1 MRLFLSYPL
10 TNDTPSYG
18 DRDSFNESINSE
30 ILNGVGANTSKWVFT
45 NNHLGTHVDT
55 PFHFY
60 NSGKKILDFTADELF
75 FYNIHILY
83 KPQSKGELIDLT
95 NQEISTIPVY
105 TDFLII
111 KTDYCNLRGTQK
123 YIFDNPGLDKKLA
136 SKLKAF
142 LPNLRVI
149 GFDFISLTSWNYRE
163 HGRESHRAFLGSD
176 NDFLIIEDMDLTLIT
191 ENSKIKNLIMV
202 PIRTNHG
209 NGGPVT
215 LISEVSKS

>member
-18 DRDSFNESINSE
+18 DRDSFYESVNSE
-30 ILNGVGANTSKWVFT
+30 ILNGLGANTSKWVFT

-60 NSGKKILDFTADELF
+60 NSGKRILDITADELF
-75 FYNIHILY
+75 FYHIHVIS

-95 NQEISTIPVY
+95 SQEISTIPVD

-111 KTDYCNLRGTQK
+111 KTDYCNLRGTKK
-123 YIFDNPGLDKKLA
+123 YIFDNPGLHKKLA
-136 SKLKAF
+136 SKLKGC
-142 LPNLRVI
+142 LPDLRVI
-149 GFDFISLTSWNYRE
+149 GFDFISLTSWNHRE
-163 HGRESHRAFLGSD
+163 HGRESHRAFLSPD
-176 NDFLIIEDMDLTLIT
+176 NDFMIIEDMDLTHVT
-191 ENSKIKNLIMV
+191 ENCKIKNLIMV
-202 PIRTNHG
+202 PMRTIHG

-215 LISEVSKS
+215 IISDIN